1 MLKQEIRIECL
12 SEIFEELGIVATKD
26 QIKTIVEDFSTHIEM
41 ESELS
46 SYQHISHKE
55 ECSKCKNLEYKL
67 NESERQ
73 NEVFRKSVMDRIK
86 TDRVWIEGDSVMY
99 SVR

>member
-1 MLKQEIRIECL
+1 MSKQEIRIECL
-12 SEIFEELGIVATKD
+12 SEIFEELGIVATQE

-46 SYQHISHKE
+46 SYQHIGHKE
-55 ECSKCKNLEYKL
+55 ECSMCKNLEYEL
-67 NESERQ
+67 NESKRE
-73 NEVFRKSVMDRIK
+73 NEVFRKSVMERRK

-99 SVR
+99 GGR